1 MSSGK
6 MDRGVSQGFKRALTC
21 APARV
26 LALVLCLGGGEALAA
41 EAISVIMD
49 QAKLVRLP
57 EGTSTI
63 VVGNPAI
70 ADVAMQR
77 NGVVVIT
84 GRRAGRTNFIA
95 LDRKGAIISESTVAV
110 GIASEGRVLVRR
122 GLESTSYDCHGE
134 CLPTVAIGDEQRSF
148 AQALLQGEA
157 RAKEAR
163 EAARAAR

>member
-1 MSSGK
+1 MGSGK
-6 MDRGVSQGFKRALTC
+6 LDSGRPQRFKRA
-21 APARV
+21 PARA
-26 LALVLCLGGGEALAA
+26 LALLLCMGAGAAAA
-41 EAISVIMD
+41 ESISVTMD

-57 EGTSTI
+57 EGTATI

-70 ADVAMQR
+70 ADVSMQR

-110 GIASEGRVLVRR
+110 GLSNEGRVLVRR
-122 GLESTSYDCHGE
+122 GLESTSYDCQNE
-134 CLPTVAIGDEQRSF
+134 CLPAGSFGDDEKSF
-148 AQALLQGEA
+148 AQTLSQGEA

-163 EAARAAR
+163 EAAKAGR

>member
-1 MSSGK
+1 MVSGRQRLSK
-6 MDRGVSQGFKRALTC
+6 MALAWVPAC

-26 LALVLCLGGGEALAA
+26 LAFSLCIAASGALAA
-41 EAISVIMD
+41 ESITVNMD

-70 ADVAMQR
+70 ADVTMQR

-95 LDRKGAIISESTVAV
+95 LDRKGAIISESSVAV
-110 GIASEGRVLVRR
+110 SLSTEGRVLVRR
-122 GLESTSYDCHGE
+122 GTDSMSYDCSSE
-134 CLPTVAIGDEQRSF
+134 CLPSVSFGDEDKSF
-148 AQALLQGEA
+148 KQAIAQGQA
-157 RAKEAR
+157 REKEAH
-163 EAARAAR
+163 ESSKSAR